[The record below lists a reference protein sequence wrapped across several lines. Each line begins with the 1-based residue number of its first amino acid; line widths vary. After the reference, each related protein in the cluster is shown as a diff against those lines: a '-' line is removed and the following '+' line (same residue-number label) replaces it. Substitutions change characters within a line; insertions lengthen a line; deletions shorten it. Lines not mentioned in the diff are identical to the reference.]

1 LDKEIEME
9 KQTVIFDKVEPK
21 KNSLCFKTTQEDPA
35 ITSVYVMK
43 YALGKPFPA
52 KIKVTI
58 EEVE

>member
-1 LDKEIEME
+1 ME

-43 YALGKPFPA
+43 YALGKPFPQ
-52 KIKVTI
+52 KIKITI
-58 EEVE
+58 EEAD